1 MKLNKLDKAILMAT
15 LKQLQD
21 YGDDITSTNVVS
33 IITGTYEELA
43 KEFKPKDEEAET
55 LLMNYTV
62 KGVIRVLEI
71 AED

>member
-15 LKQLQD
+15 LKQLQG

-33 IITGTYEELA
+33 IITGTYEELV
-43 KEFKPKDEEAET
+43 KEFKPKDEEAQT

-71 AED
+71 TEE